1 MKQAGQKSV
10 KEELP
15 KQRKGPKRTE
25 ECRLKVPTHIWE
37 QDAGSSSLP
46 TRTNLDKPR
55 FSNCFTEKR
64 GSSIVVRCFS
74 FFVAP
79 DLFFKI
85 FQKKQYLYIGQ
96 RFREHSPIK
105 QACKHFQMPVV
116 SYNSAFGEAALY
128 CRTELIFYA
137 SAEMLFSCIVLPV
150 GFLPLE

>member
-1 MKQAGQKSV
+1 MSQEIPWAHASF
-10 KEELP
+10 LS
-15 KQRKGPKRTE
+15 T
-25 ECRLKVPTHIWE
+25 
-37 QDAGSSSLP
+37 QD
-46 TRTNLDKPR
+46 NLDKPR

-150 GFLPLE
+150 GFLPLEWQEKCLGHSVVQGSGRSRKRLLYSIPLEKPC

>member
-1 MKQAGQKSV
+1 MLGAN
-10 KEELP
+10 ELP
-15 KQRKGPKRTE
+15 LRQDFCFAKMLVRRKSAAPPCGAPFRAASFLST
-25 ECRLKVPTHIWE
+25 
-37 QDAGSSSLP
+37 QD
-46 TRTNLDKPR
+46 NLDKPR